1 MQYVLYILLVAA
13 IFGLVALCDFILK
26 KLFKRGRST
35 DKAVKMPRYSFIL
48 GLLMALLG
56 LVAVLYIPR
65 QEEMFLWLGSWVVLV
80 MGTYLLVNFFWF
92 GIYYDD

>member
-35 DKAVKMPRYSFIL
+35 DKAVKMPRYYRRISKVKDKNASIIT
-48 GLLMALLG
+48 A
-56 LVAVLYIPR
+56 
-65 QEEMFLWLGSWVVLV
+65 
-80 MGTYLLVNFFWF
+80 
-92 GIYYDD
+92 GINE